1 MLVAVR
7 KRIWLVAAT
16 IVATLGLVAFAQAAI
31 PGADGVINGCYNKT
45 TGNLRVVDSGSP
57 CTNAESALSWNQAG
71 TQGQPGPQGPQGPSG
86 SSHAYHDRGS
96 SLLPSD
102 GSANLAGVHNL
113 PAGNYVVMVSVS
125 VYQADTYPMVCS
137 LREADGTY
145 IVAPVGYTGWP
156 EASGGRTTTAMV
168 TTLNRPAGSSI
179 VVSCSTA
186 PEASNASAEIV
197 AMKVD
202 ALN

>member
-86 SSHAYHDRGS
+86 SSHAYRAVGS

-102 GSANLAGVHNL
+102 SGVNLAGVHNL
-113 PAGNYVVMVSVS
+113 PAGSYVVMVSVS
-125 VYQADTYPMVCS
+125 VYQSYTYPIICD
-137 LREADGTY
+137 LRRADGSVLA
-145 IVAPVGYTGWP
+145 IPVGYTGWP
-156 EASGGRTTTAMV
+156 EASDGRTTTAMV
-168 TTLNRPAGSSI
+168 TAVNLPTGGSII
-179 VVSCSTA
+179 VRCSTQ